1 MFTCL
6 AAIGSWIVVAE
17 IHAMTSR
24 VFDIKHRWRTVVCFQ
39 NISSKTHS
47 TLKLF
52 SLFPSSFFCL
62 TFTFISVANMQLS
75 QTKRKP
81 HKRSRKGCTRCKG
94 RHVRCD
100 EVVPIWCV
108 FFVPSYTSMN
118 SPDDTLLTLN
128 SGNCFKYGHDC
139 SFSDTRP
146 FEIDIMSP
154 NDFATPEPEE
164 QEARVART
172 ESYQTQQ
179 SQYQQ
184 PPYASQ
190 QPQFSQYSQQ
200 PQQTQYA
207 QYSQPQSYE
216 SFYSPA
222 LPFDDPFRSDLSPE
236 AVSALNCYLQVCA
249 ESPLPQYCNQMAQT
263 TEEDPKSVAFFQ
275 YLQARYKL

>member
-1 MFTCL
+1 ML
-6 AAIGSWIVVAE
+6 SKYP
-17 IHAMTSR
+17 SKDS
-24 VFDIKHRWRTVVCFQ
+24 FDIRA
-39 NISSKTHS
+39 IL
-47 TLKLF
+47 TLSF
-52 SLFPSSFFCL
+52 FFFSSFFCL

-108 FFVPSYTSMN
+108 FFVPSYPWIN
-118 SPDDTLLTLN
+118 SPYEPLLTLT

-139 SFSDTRP
+139 SLSETRP

-164 QEARVART
+164 QEAQVTTT

-184 PPYASQ
+184 PPQASQ
-190 QPQFSQYSQQ
+190 QPQYSQYSQQ

-216 SFYSPA
+216 SSYSQAVPY
-222 LPFDDPFRSDLSPE
+222 DDPLRSDLSPE

-249 ESPLPQYCNQMAQT
+249 ESPLPQYCNQMVR
-263 TEEDPKSVAFFQ
+263 TEEDPKLVAFFQ
-275 YLQARYKL
+275 YPHAQYKFLKFLVY